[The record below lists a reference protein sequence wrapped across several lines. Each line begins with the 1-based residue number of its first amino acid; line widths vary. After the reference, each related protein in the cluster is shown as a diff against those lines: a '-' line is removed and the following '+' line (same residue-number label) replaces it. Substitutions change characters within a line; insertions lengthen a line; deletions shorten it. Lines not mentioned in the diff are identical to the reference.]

1 MKNEPRVEKA
11 LIDFEKYYSHT
22 DKGGNYEKLHEYVYL
37 VMAYSSKLVDAHGLG
52 IVLDSLTNVN
62 LKAEQFEKVGDFV
75 KRLFPRLRKSQREF
89 SN

>member
-1 MKNEPRVEKA
+1 M
-11 LIDFEKYYSHT
+11 T
-22 DKGGNYEKLHEYVYL
+22 
-37 VMAYSSKLVDAHGLG
+37 YSSKLVDAHGLG